1 MAHIVVY
8 GVPQKAHEFIRFKT
22 ADTSKHVVLISST
35 KKTRDEW
42 SSRPNTEV
50 FIPQH
55 NDLLT
60 ALQNCSA
67 CDWLV
72 IEQAQ
77 NFKPSTIQ
85 QVIDMGKVMKFQI
98 IYTHKNLVE
107 QLSTQYL
114 QQEFQQFVITKT
126 KLLTTAVNLFN
137 LQLPPTVSFDD
148 SQVLYFN
155 NTGTYQ
161 KLENITTVTTTTT
174 PVVST
179 PVVSNTISSTNG
191 NDDMSN
197 EVASYID
204 SVVIPSET
212 HFHIV
217 SFGKK
222 EHNDTIIETLKTQST
237 IFLNHIEEKHKDRIK
252 IKLLPKENMFYSI
265 ITHKPEYG
273 DIVLLWVRRILLSF
287 SKEVVKESW
296 IDIM

>member
-1 MAHIVVY
+1 MTHYVVY
-8 GVPQKAHEFIRFKT
+8 GVPQKTHEFIRFKT
-22 ADTSKHVVLISST
+22 LDTSKHVVLISST

-107 QLSTQYL
+107 QLSTQYI
-114 QQEFQQFVITKT
+114 QQEFQQFVITKS
-126 KLLTTAVNLFN
+126 KLLTTAINLFN
-137 LQLPPTVSFDD
+137 LQLPPNLNFDD

-155 NTGTYQ
+155 NTGVYQ
-161 KLENITTVTTTTT
+161 KLENMTATSPATTT
-174 PVVST
+174 PV
-179 PVVSNTISSTNG
+179 NSSTNTIIG
-191 NDDMSN
+191 SEVSSSVSD

-217 SFGKK
+217 SFGNK

-237 IFLNHIEEKHKDRIK
+237 IFLNHIEEKHKNRIK